1 MRVRSEN
8 GIQELRRVAL
18 AGGAAPGIAENVE
31 GASAGERFLAAEREG
46 GEGAVDFGV
55 DLWFGDG
62 GLEDEGDVFGDQV
75 GNLAEG

>member
-1 MRVRSEN
+1 MASRSCAA
-8 GIQELRRVAL
+8 LRWP
-18 AGGAAPGIAENVE
+18 AGRRPGSRRTWR